1 MMKNYFPI
9 VIIALV
15 ASGGVSQSYAAQEF
29 QIQNV
34 TVSVDEPFQ
43 AVEKVREVI
52 KSLPTIDQFSTAADR
67 LRYIKLVSDLPLQ
80 RLVFKAPFCSR
91 SYNADTQSFRI
102 SLIPTIGESKSGLW
116 HLDLAR
122 ESKTTGKYAG
132 QTAFGASAQVEKVLR
147 QEVSIRWQFDSK
159 PASVSRQEYLGF
171 LYYQYVVEV
180 AVPSEQA
187 RAETE
192 NIACLIVFRPTLL
205 YSTKDQG
212 KSAWLPFL
220 LDEEEHTAPTFRAPY
235 DTTTKRTVLIG
246 QFDELWVVNE
256 RTGKVY
262 ARFN

>member
-1 MMKNYFPI
+1 M
-9 VIIALV
+9 
-15 ASGGVSQSYAAQEF
+15 
-29 QIQNV
+29 
-34 TVSVDEPFQ
+34 
-43 AVEKVREVI
+43 
-52 KSLPTIDQFSTAADR
+52 
-67 LRYIKLVSDLPLQ
+67 SDLPLQ

-102 SLIPTIGESKSGLW
+102 SLIPPIGESEPGGWWDLN
-116 HLDLAR
+116 LAR
-122 ESKTTGKYAG
+122 ENKTTGKYAG

-147 QEVSIRWQFDSK
+147 HEVNIRWQSDSK
-159 PASVSRQEYLGF
+159 PVSVSRQKYLF
-171 LYYQYVVEV
+171 NYYQYVVEV

-192 NIACLIVFRPTLL
+192 DIACLIVFKPTLL

-212 KSAWLPFL
+212 KSVWLPFL
-220 LDEEEHTAPTFRAPY
+220 LDHEERTTPTFRAPY

-246 QFDELWVVNE
+246 QFEELWVVNE